1 MQWHRGAHQELESQT
16 AVQEC
21 QDPRLVLIHQ
31 RTLWPDNGE
40 WNQMTW
46 LRSFAYEISSVWSR
60 CGLMYLI
67 HQDYPERCKRTTQ
80 ISVYKREGKKF

>member
-40 WNQMTW
+40 WNQMT
-46 LRSFAYEISSVWSR
+46 
-60 CGLMYLI
+60 
-67 HQDYPERCKRTTQ
+67 
-80 ISVYKREGKKF
+80 